1 MRLQLTGRAAVLATL
16 ALALGAG
23 AGGRMSVALA
33 DDRVE
38 TKTTLMIEPGE
49 GIEELRIVHPQLDIG
64 LDLGSSLE
72 INAGYEADIV
82 SGATPRVYDVALDAV
97 SSATKFSDIRHSG
110 RGGFAY
116 KTGETTLSAGYSY
129 GIEED
134 YRSHAMTFGM
144 VTELNGK
151 NTTLGLRYGHN
162 YDTVCDADNADREPL
177 ERRALDESTSCYGRS
192 GPEATVT
199 HSIGI
204 DHYQATLTQN
214 LSPVAVV
221 QFGVDGQVIRGFQS
235 NPYRRVRVY
244 DLEVQE
250 VTPESRER
258 LSGFMRLNYALPAV
272 ASAIN
277 LMARFY
283 ADSWAIESGTLDLT
297 YHQYLGRKLL
307 VSLRG
312 RIYQQDGA
320 VFFRDAE
327 DYARGGPVGGYWT
340 GDRELSP
347 FRDFMVG
354 AKISLLSTSEGDSKA
369 WGLFD
374 DAELTAKGDLL
385 FYDALTPNPPNPN
398 RNSSLLDAIIIQAGA
413 RVRW

>member
-1 MRLQLTGRAAVLATL
+1 VRLQLTALLAAAGAFSATL
-16 ALALGAG
+16 AGAG
-23 AGGRMSVALA
+23 VRVARA

-38 TKTTLMIEPGE
+38 TKTTLMLEPGE
-49 GIEELRIVHPQLDIG
+49 GVEELRILHPQLDFGIDIG
-64 LDLGSSLE
+64 SKLE
-72 INAGYEADIV
+72 LSAGYEADIV
-82 SGATPRVYDVALDAV
+82 SGATPRVYDVELDAV
-97 SSATKFSDIRHSG
+97 SSATKFDDIRHSG
-110 RGGFAY
+110 RAAFAY
-116 KTGETTLSAGYSY
+116 ETGDTTLSAGYSY

-134 YRSHAMTFGM
+134 YRSHSITVGM

-162 YDTVCDADNADREPL
+162 FDRVCDADNADREPL
-177 ERRALDESTSCYGRS
+177 ERRALVSS
-192 GPEATVT
+192 GGCFGGGGTEATTT

-221 QFGVDGQVIRGFQS
+221 QFGAEAQVIRGFQS

-250 VTPESRER
+250 VIPESRER
-258 LSGFMRLNYALPAV
+258 VAAFVRLNYAIPKA
-272 ASAIN
+272 ASALN

-283 ADSWAIESGTLDLT
+283 ADSWAIESGMVDLT
-297 YHQYLGRKLL
+297 YHQYLGRHLL

-312 RIYQQDGA
+312 RIYQQDSA

-327 DYARGGPVGGYWT
+327 DYARGGPVGTFWT

-347 FRDFMVG
+347 FRDYMVG
-354 AKISLLSTSEGDSKA
+354 AKFALLSTSEGDHKA
-369 WGLFD
+369 WGVFD
-374 DAELTAKGDLL
+374 DAELAAKGDLL
-385 FYDALTPNPPNPN
+385 FYDALTPHPPNPK
-398 RNSSLLDAIIIQAGA
+398 RNSSLIDAIILQLG
-413 RVRW
+413 VRLRW

>member
-1 MRLQLTGRAAVLATL
+1 MRLQLTWRTAVLATL
-16 ALALGAG
+16 ALGAG
-23 AGGRMSVALA
+23 VRMRGALA

-72 INAGYEADIV
+72 VNAGYEADIV

-116 KTGETTLSAGYSY
+116 KTGETTLSASYSY

-134 YRSHAMTFGM
+134 YRSHAMSFGM

-250 VTPESRER
+250 VKPESRER
-258 LSGFMRLNYALPAV
+258 LSGFMRLNYALPSV

-283 ADSWAIESGTLDLT
+283 ADSWAIESGTVDLT
-297 YHQYLGRKLL
+297 YHQYLAGAPG
-307 VSLRG
+307 SLKR
-312 RIYQQDGA
+312 R
-320 VFFRDAE
+320 
-327 DYARGGPVGGYWT
+327 
-340 GDRELSP
+340 L
-347 FRDFMVG
+347 
-354 AKISLLSTSEGDSKA
+354 
-369 WGLFD
+369 
-374 DAELTAKGDLL
+374 
-385 FYDALTPNPPNPN
+385 DALDRPPPLLRPPGSPLLHDRHRPLAGVVNQALFRERPSIVDPAAACDTPTHAPLRQRSTP
-398 RNSSLLDAIIIQAGA
+398 SSPISVSHGS
-413 RVRW
+413 R